1 MSELV
6 SARVPAEIRH
16 QGNRLLKEIGSNPT
30 ELVNAAYRYLIDVGR
45 LPQREQPP
53 VSDPADHG
61 QPTIRQL
68 NPDAARALVAS
79 IERTTLSIPASNW
92 EDKSYKDV
100 IAQGRLADYEALS

>member
-16 QGNRLLKEIGSNPT
+16 QGNRLLKEIGSSPT
-30 ELVNAAYRYLIDVGR
+30 ELVNAAYRYLIEVGR

-53 VSDPADHG
+53 VSDQAGHG
-61 QPTIRQL
+61 QPTVRQL
-68 NPDAARALVAS
+68 DPDAARTLAAS
-79 IERTTLSIPASNW
+79 IERTTLPISAPNW
-92 EDKSYKDV
+92 ETKSYKDI